1 VTDQPSRFRVVFPV
15 VVLVLGALAYAAFAV
30 QWLAHP
36 DAMARDLG
44 ITLTNGDATSDA
56 RAVYGG
62 LELGLAAFLV
72 YSALAPAR
80 RTQGLVAL
88 TLSLAGLGT
97 CRLFGIAVAPGVSPA
112 TMQLLGTDL
121 GGTALAA
128 VALFVSRARRA

>member
-1 VTDQPSRFRVVFPV
+1 MTAPSRFGTVFPV
-15 VVLVLGALAYAAFAV
+15 VVLILGALAYSAFAV

-72 YSALAPAR
+72 YSAVAPAR

-97 CRLFGIAVAPGVSPA
+97 CRLFGIVVAPGVSHA
-112 TMQLLGTDL
+112 TIQLLGTDL
-121 GGTALAA
+121 GGTALA
-128 VALFVSRARRA
+128 VAALVVNRRTAH